1 MYVVKG
7 SRLLMTRLVVK
18 ELYCVVTS
26 VSECVTLMMY
36 PVTAPF
42 SSPGSGAVHAIV
54 IEYGEVDDPL
64 SPVGDPLGPEQHYS
78 LILYFYC
85 IKLT

>member
-1 MYVVKG
+1 MI
-7 SRLLMTRLVVK
+7 
-18 ELYCVVTS
+18 ELYCTVTS

-54 IEYGEVDDPL
+54 IEYGEVDAPDT
-64 SPVGDPLGPEQHYS
+64 PVGDPLGPRNK
-78 LILYFYC
+78 ILLS
-85 IKLT
+85 IR

>member
-7 SRLLMTRLVVK
+7 SRLLMTILVVK

-54 IEYGEVDDPL
+54 IEYGEVA
-64 SPVGDPLGPEQHYS
+64 
-78 LILYFYC
+78 
-85 IKLT
+85 